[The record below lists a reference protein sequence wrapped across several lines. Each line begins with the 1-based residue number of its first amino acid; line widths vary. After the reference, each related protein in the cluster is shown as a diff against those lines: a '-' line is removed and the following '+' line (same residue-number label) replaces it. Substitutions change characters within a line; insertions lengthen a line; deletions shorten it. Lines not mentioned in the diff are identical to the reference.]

1 MDKEQLILK
10 KVVVQSML
18 DESDAPMKV
27 SVPKLKNF
35 KGVNNANDLEN
46 FFKDMEEDFQSCSYF
61 EEIITLHYN
70 NVHSW

>member
-1 MDKEQLILK
+1 MTVIDGFHAKIQFVENELVVLK

-35 KGVNNANDLEN
+35 KGVNNAKDLEN
-46 FFKDMEEDFQSCSYF
+46 FF
-61 EEIITLHYN
+61 
-70 NVHSW
+70 